1 MKYQR
6 TDKVQLADFSCLE
19 ELKCDIIENLLSLPK
34 TDEAFEMIF
43 VITDTSRA
51 FELFYSLLES
61 DVNGFNFNFID
72 NEELS
77 LNELRKEDQLLI
89 TVSTDGQIWIER
101 IYPTINLYAEFF
113 YIDGDINSLWFR
125 KVDDGINEILIF
137 DAETTHTRD
146 FSHELV
152 VTYVK

>member
-6 TDKVQLADFSCLE
+6 TDKVQSADFSCLE

-34 TDEAFEMIF
+34 TEEAFEMIF

-61 DVNGFNFNFID
+61 DVNGFNFECF
-72 NEELS
+72 EFGELKF
-77 LNELRKEDQLLI
+77 NELRKEDQLLI
-89 TVSTDGQIWIER
+89 TVSTNGRIWIER

-125 KVDDGINEILIF
+125 KVDDGNNEILIF
-137 DAETTHTRD
+137 DIDENKD
-146 FSHELV
+146 
-152 VTYVK
+152 

>member
-6 TDKVQLADFSCLE
+6 TDKVQSADFSCLE

-34 TDEAFEMIF
+34 TEEAFEMIF

-113 YIDGDINSLWFR
+113 YIDANISSLGFR

-137 DAETTHTRD
+137 DID
-146 FSHELV
+146 D
-152 VTYVK
+152 

>member
-6 TDKVQLADFSCLE
+6 TDKVQSADFSCLE

-34 TDEAFEMIF
+34 TEEAFEMIF

-61 DVNGFNFNFID
+61 DVNGFNFECF
-72 NEELS
+72 EFGELKF
-77 LNELRKEDQLLI
+77 NELRKEDQLLI
-89 TVSTDGQIWIER
+89 TVSTDGRIWIER

-125 KVDDGINEILIF
+125 KVDDGNNEILIF
-137 DAETTHTRD
+137 DIDENKD
-146 FSHELV
+146 
-152 VTYVK
+152 

>member
-6 TDKVQLADFSCLE
+6 TDKVQSADFSCLE

-43 VITDTSRA
+43 VITDTSKA

-61 DVNGFNFNFID
+61 DVNGFNFECFNFG
-72 NEELS
+72 EELK
-77 LNELRKEDQLLI
+77 LNELRKENQLLI
-89 TVSTDGQIWIER
+89 TVSTDGQIWIEK

-113 YIDGDINSLWFR
+113 YIDANISSLWFR
-125 KVDDGINEILIF
+125 KVDDGCNEILIF
-137 DAETTHTRD
+137 DIED
-146 FSHELV
+146 
-152 VTYVK
+152 

>member
-6 TDKVQLADFSCLE
+6 TDKVQSADFSCLE

-34 TDEAFEMIF
+34 TEEAFEMIF

-51 FELFYSLLES
+51 FELFYNLLES

-113 YIDGDINSLWFR
+113 YIAGDINSLWFR

-137 DAETTHTRD
+137 DIAN
-146 FSHELV
+146 
-152 VTYVK
+152 

>member
-6 TDKVQLADFSCLE
+6 TDKVQSADFSCLE

-34 TDEAFEMIF
+34 TEEAFEMIF

-113 YIDGDINSLWFR
+113 YIDANISSLWFR

-137 DAETTHTRD
+137 DID
-146 FSHELV
+146 D
-152 VTYVK
+152 

>member
-6 TDKVQLADFSCLE
+6 TDKVQSADFSCLE

-113 YIDGDINSLWFR
+113 YVDANISSLWFR
-125 KVDDGINEILIF
+125 KVDDRSNEILIF
-137 DAETTHTRD
+137 DIDE
-146 FSHELV
+146 E
-152 VTYVK
+152 KIIN